1 MGLLGE
7 LYWPLPS
14 ISFMMCS
21 LVRMFMRVLGKVH
34 SAGVLG
40 MILLMVLLGRILS
53 LGLLGM
59 IFRVRVLGKMVL
71 RMILRVRV
79 LGKMVLS
86 EMGVRPIL
94 L

>member
-1 MGLLGE
+1 
-7 LYWPLPS
+7 
-14 ISFMMCS
+14 
-21 LVRMFMRVLGKVH
+21 MRVLGKVH

-71 RMILRVRV
+71 
-79 LGKMVLS
+79 S